1 MGAYV
6 AGKAVAINTGDVVVL
21 SSAALSG
28 LKTQAVAV
36 SPNPDGTSAYLTVN
50 NESAVALNVEYSTV
64 DADARYQL
72 LYYLDSGTAG
82 NVLSIAANTAM
93 GFPAGTGFYRILAA
107 SDPGATTISIA
118 R

>member
-36 SPNPDGTSAYLTVN
+36 SPNPDGAAAYLVVN
-50 NESAVALNVEYSTV
+50 NESAVALNVEYATV
-64 DADARYQL
+64 DADARYQV
-72 LYYLDSGTAG
+72 YYNLNSATAG
-82 NVLSIAANTAM
+82 NALAIAANTAM